1 MKRVF
6 YLIMAIGFIGLS
18 AVGQIDNSDKTEARL
33 SSSQKSEYIKYP
45 ETKMVDTI
53 NEYFGVKVSDP
64 YRWLEDDN
72 SKETAEWV
80 EAENK
85 VTFSYLDQIPFRDR
99 VKERLEKIWD
109 YPKYGTPFKRG
120 ENYFYFKNDGLQNQ
134 SVLYIQKGLD
144 GEPEVFLDPNKLSE
158 DGTVAL
164 SGMSVSENGEY
175 FAYSV
180 SRSGSDWKEVFF
192 MDVKSKEKLEDHLE
206 WMKFSGL
213 SWKDDGIYYSS
224 YDAPEEGEELSGK
237 NEFHKVYY
245 HKIGSTQ
252 KDDILIYENEKF
264 PLRNY
269 YAGTTEDESYLILTE
284 TESTSGNS
292 LYVRKAD
299 AGDKD
304 FTLIAE
310 GFDND
315 YHVIDNIDNMLL
327 VYTNDNAPRYRLVL
341 IDPEKPDLENWKE
354 LIPEQK
360 DVLQSVSLIGGKIVA
375 EYMHDAASKA
385 YIYDYNGKMIEELS
399 LPGIGSM
406 SGMSG
411 KKDEDMAFYS
421 FTSFTFPSTIF
432 KYDILKNRSQVYRKS
447 EIDFDGDKY
456 ETKQVFYKSK
466 DGTKVPMFIVHKKG
480 LKLNGENPAYLY
492 GYGGFNISLTP
503 SFSLTRLILLENNF
517 VVAIANLRGG
527 GEYGEEWHK
536 AGTKLQKQNVFDDFI
551 SAAEYLIKDGYT
563 SSEKL
568 AIAGGSN
575 GGLLVGA
582 CMLQRPDL
590 FKVALP
596 AVGVLDML
604 RYHKFTIGWAWAT
617 DYGTSEDDK
626 EMFDYL
632 YNYSPV
638 HNVKKGTCYPAT
650 LITTGDHDDRVV
662 PAHSFKFAA
671 ELQAKHTCDNPVLIR
686 IETKAGHGSGK
697 PTSKIIDEYADVW
710 SFVMY
715 NLGVEPEY

>member
-1 MKRVF
+1 MKRLF
-6 YLIMAIGFIGLS
+6 YLIMAIVFTGFIAEAQNSKTVKPGL
-18 AVGQIDNSDKTEARL
+18 VL
-33 SSSQKSEYIKYP
+33 SKSQIKYP
-45 ETKMVDTI
+45 ETKRVDQVDD
-53 NEYFGVKVSDP
+53 YFGIKVADP

-72 SKETAEWV
+72 SEETAAWV
-80 EAENK
+80 KAENK
-85 VTFSYLDQIPFRDR
+85 VTFGYLEKIPFRNKI
-99 VKERLEKIWD
+99 KERLEKIWD
-109 YPKYGTPFKRG
+109 YPKYGVPFKKG

-144 GEPEVFLDPNKLSE
+144 GKPEVFLDPNKLSE

-164 SGMSVSENGEY
+164 AGMSVSKNGKY
-175 FAYSV
+175 FAYSIA
-180 SRSGSDWKEVFF
+180 RSGSDWNEVFF
-192 MDVKSKEKLEDHLE
+192 MDVESKGKLKDHLE
-206 WMKFSGL
+206 WVKFSGM
-213 SWKDDGIYYSS
+213 SWKGDGVYYSR
-224 YDAPEEGEELSGK
+224 YDAPKEGEKLSGK
-237 NEFHKVYY
+237 NEYHKVYY
-245 HKIGSTQ
+245 HKLGTSQ
-252 KDDILIYENEKF
+252 KDDILIYENEKY

-299 AGDKD
+299 SHDSE
-304 FTLIAE
+304 FTLIAK

-315 YHVIDNIDNMLL
+315 YNVIDNIENKLL
-327 VYTNDNAPRYRLVL
+327 VYTNYEAPRYKLVM
-341 IDPEKPDLENWKE
+341 IDPENPDMKNWKDI
-354 LIPEQK
+354 IPEQK
-360 DVLQSVSLIGGKIVA
+360 DVLQSISLIGGKIVA

-385 YIYDYNGKMIEELS
+385 YIYEYDGKQIGELS

-406 SGMSG
+406 GGLSG

-421 FTSFTFPSTIF
+421 FTSFTFPSTIY
-432 KYDILKNRSQVYRKS
+432 KYDISKNKSEVFRKS
-447 EIDFDGDKY
+447 EIDFDGSRY
-456 ETKQVFYKSK
+456 ETKQVFYESK
-466 DGTKVPMFIVHKKG
+466 DGTKVPMFIIHKKG
-480 LKLNGENPAYLY
+480 LKLNGKNPAYLY

-503 SFSLTRLILLENNF
+503 SFSLTRLVLLENNF

-536 AGTKLQKQNVFDDFI
+536 AGMKMHKQNVFDDFI
-551 SAAEYLIKDGYT
+551 AAAEYLIKDGYT

-582 CMLQRPDL
+582 CMTQRPDL

-604 RYHKFTIGWAWAT
+604 RYHKFTIGWAWAS
-617 DYGTSEDDK
+617 DYGTSEESP
-626 EMFDYL
+626 EMFKYL
-632 YNYSPV
+632 YEYSPV

-650 LITTGDHDDRVV
+650 LITTADHDDRVV

-671 ELQAKHTCDNPVLIR
+671 ELQAKQSCENPVLIR
-686 IETKAGHGSGK
+686 IETKAGHGGGN
-697 PTSKIIDEYADVW
+697 PTSKIIEEYTDVW
-710 SFVMY
+710 SFMMY
-715 NLGVEPEY
+715 NLGVEPKY